1 MSEIL
6 DGKLVSQKIKHN
18 LKKEV
23 EDLKKEGIIPKLAVI
38 MVGDDP
44 GSKIYVRN
52 KSLACNEVGI
62 EYEEHLLSEKTT
74 MEELL
79 GLIDKLNKDDSV
91 NRNSTSKPN
100 SKKLGYKRSI

>member
-6 DGKLVSQKIKHN
+6 DGKLVSQKIKQN

-23 EDLKKEGIIPKLAVI
+23 DDLKKEGICPKLAVI

-52 KSLACNEVGI
+52 KSIACQELGI
-62 EYEEHLLSEKTT
+62 EYEEHLLGEDTT

-79 GLIDKLNKDDSV
+79 GLINRLNEDDSV
-91 NRNSTSKPN
+91 NRNFTSKSN
-100 SKKLGYKRSI
+100 S